1 MPLHQIKHRYTDE
14 VLFEYE
20 VPETVES
27 GLRTRYAL
35 EKAIDAGANLTDACL
50 TGADLKRANLAGA
63 DLTGAYLTVA
73 DLADANLTGADL
85 TGADLKRANL
95 TGANLTGAKWRDG
108 IDISKRPIQL
118 FGLRWNVTILDQ
130 HMEIGC
136 QLHPLH
142 SWDLFTDEK
151 IAEMDGDALKFWRAH
166 KSLLLGMAQ
175 SAGRCF
181 DPVEQAKE
189 AA

>member
-35 EKAIDAGANLTDACL
+35 EKAIDAGANLTDAC
-50 TGADLKRANLAGA
+50 
-63 DLTGAYLTVA
+63 LTGAYLTVA

-151 IAEMDGDALKFWRAH
+151 IAEMDGDALEFWRAH

>member
-14 VLFEYE
+14 VLFECE

-35 EKAIDAGANLTDACL
+35 EKAIDAGADLTDACL
-50 TGADLKRANLAGA
+50 TGADL
-63 DLTGAYLTVA
+63 T
-73 DLADANLTGADL
+73 DAC
-85 TGADLKRANL
+85 L
-95 TGANLTGAKWRDG
+95 TGANLTDAYLTDADLTGAKWRDG

-151 IAEMDGDALKFWRAH
+151 IAEMDGDALEFWRAH